1 MRDREFAS
9 LFFSSQTSLLPEMLF
24 ASTCISL
31 ANSAGC
37 GIGCLAFIE
46 SNLGDSVGGS
56 VNSQKLERMYVAA
69 LSRIEAAEPG
79 AETTKSTP
87 IFCAIPMPAR
97 SVLSTMRQMP
107 WAICG
112 CAKVHGSMVQSR
124 FRQLLTLKSTRT
136 DLCRRHPK
144 SL

>member
-87 IFCAIPMPAR
+87 IFLRNSDASKKRAIHDAANALGNLWMRKGAR
-97 SVLSTMRQMP
+97 FNGPKPLSSASHAEKHAHR
-107 WAICG
+107 
-112 CAKVHGSMVQSR
+112 
-124 FRQLLTLKSTRT
+124 
-136 DLCRRHPK
+136 

>member
-56 VNSQKLERMYVAA
+56 VNPQKLERMYVAA

-87 IFCAIPMPAR
+87 IFLRNSDASKKRAIHDAANALGNLWMRKGAR
-97 SVLSTMRQMP
+97 FNGPKPLSSASHAEKHAHR
-107 WAICG
+107 
-112 CAKVHGSMVQSR
+112 
-124 FRQLLTLKSTRT
+124 
-136 DLCRRHPK
+136 